1 MCGSESAIFLI
12 VKTTKF
18 NNDISKMVQVLTAK
32 LMLITV
38 QSFATTQRLHNY
50 KFTLVDKAVLSSARL
65 LCVAQ
70 DTIFYTAKS

>member
-32 LMLITV
+32 LMLITA
-38 QSFATTQRLHNY
+38 QSFATTQHLHNY

-70 DTIFYTAKS
+70 DAIFYTAKS